1 MLFFS
6 IAGTAKLKEGNREKS
21 RCNNIFKIY
30 LTKLNTNSISF
41 YRTMEGDTT
50 QLGAKLKDAGAI

>member
-1 MLFFS
+1 MIYFS
-6 IAGTAKLKEGNREKS
+6 MNKFAVALN
-21 RCNNIFKIY
+21 CNNIY
-30 LTKLNTNSISF
+30 SISF

>member
-1 MLFFS
+1 MIFWLCPINLS
-6 IAGTAKLKEGNREKS
+6 LLSYLIAITPS
-21 RCNNIFKIY
+21 P
-30 LTKLNTNSISF
+30 ISS